1 VGLEHVRD
9 EGVSALRKLQEG
21 KFDQITDA
29 EAVELEAIVQE
40 MESGKLPLEEA
51 LARYQ
56 RGVGLLRFCQGT
68 LADAEQ
74 RVKVL
79 EGETLIDFA
88 GEGKQP

>member
-1 VGLEHVRD
+1 
-9 EGVSALRKLQEG
+9 
-21 KFDQITDA
+21 
-29 EAVELEAIVQE
+29 VQE